1 MKIFVN
7 VKQLGKRRNAVED
20 KEVLLDAVP
29 GTVAELIVAIVI
41 RQVEEYNERLEQN
54 DLLKYLTDEEI
65 KDRATTGKVSFEFNY
80 NDPCPGRR
88 KMAVK
93 IVTEKSEI
101 ARLTKIYK
109 NLPPNKFAVAQGL
122 IVQAARLRVRL
133 NQLWED
139 IQENGETERF
149 TQSEKTEPYER
160 ERPAARLFTSTDKNY
175 QAIIKQLNELT
186 PPSSNEGKLK
196 ELMRDG

>member
-1 MKIFVN
+1 
-7 VKQLGKRRNAVED
+7 
-20 KEVLLDAVP
+20 
-29 GTVAELIVAIVI
+29 
-41 RQVEEYNERLEQN
+41 
-54 DLLKYLTDEEI
+54 
-65 KDRATTGKVSFEFNY
+65 
-80 NDPCPGRR
+80 
-88 KMAVK
+88 MAAK

-101 ARLTKIYK
+101 ERLTKIYK

>member
-1 MKIFVN
+1 M
-7 VKQLGKRRNAVED
+7 A
-20 KEVLLDAVP
+20 A
-29 GTVAELIVAIVI
+29 
-41 RQVEEYNERLEQN
+41 
-54 DLLKYLTDEEI
+54 
-65 KDRATTGKVSFEFNY
+65 
-80 NDPCPGRR
+80 R
-88 KMAVK
+88 K
-93 IVTEKSEI
+93 VTEKSEI

-109 NLPPNKFAVAQGL
+109 DLPPNKFAVAQGL

-175 QAIIKQLNELT
+175 QAIIKQLNDLT

>member
-1 MKIFVN
+1 
-7 VKQLGKRRNAVED
+7 
-20 KEVLLDAVP
+20 
-29 GTVAELIVAIVI
+29 
-41 RQVEEYNERLEQN
+41 
-54 DLLKYLTDEEI
+54 
-65 KDRATTGKVSFEFNY
+65 
-80 NDPCPGRR
+80 
-88 KMAVK
+88 MAAK

-101 ARLTKIYK
+101 ARLTKNYK